1 MGKFVFDRETAARR
15 LEERRREQT
24 FENLDTS
31 RSGGNNIR
39 RTRHQTRIR
48 NIRST
53 DNLSYPDEEMKEEY
67 LDVEQPKNLGRRKPL
82 TNEWG
87 DYIQEEQALY
97 LEGLVSGENVKP
109 AGRTRRT
116 KAMREFE
123 ERSRLNRLMSS
134 QFGGIFTRFMKV
146 D

>member
-1 MGKFVFDRETAARR
+1 MGKFIFDKKTAARR
-15 LEERRREQT
+15 VEERRREQT

-31 RSGGNNIR
+31 RSAGNALR

-48 NIRST
+48 NIRGT
-53 DNLSYPDEEMKEEY
+53 DSLSYPDAEMKEEY

-109 AGRTRRT
+109 AGRTRKT

-123 ERSRLNRLMSS
+123 ERNKLNRLMSS
-134 QFGGIFTRFMKV
+134 QFSGMFNKFMKV
-146 D
+146 E